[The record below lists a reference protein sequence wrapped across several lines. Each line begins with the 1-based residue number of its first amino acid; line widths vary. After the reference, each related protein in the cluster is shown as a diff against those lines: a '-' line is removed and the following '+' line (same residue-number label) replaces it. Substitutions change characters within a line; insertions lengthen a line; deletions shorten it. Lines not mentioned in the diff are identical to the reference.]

1 MTRWMERQ
9 RAMMTAKKKRPT
21 LPADHPIRKL
31 PDDLAMYRLI
41 LENIGKMKRQTPS
54 YGVDWDFM
62 KWAYD
67 EARARN
73 IPTECVSKVL
83 NLVSLYPGGE

>member
-1 MTRWMERQ
+1 MSTS
-9 RAMMTAKKKRPT
+9 KKPK
-21 LPADHPIRKL
+21 LPADHPIRKM
-31 PDDLAMYRLI
+31 PDDLLMYRLI
-41 LENIGKMKRQTPS
+41 LENLDKLKPQKPR
-54 YGVDWDFM
+54 YGVDWAFT